1 MLFAALHES
10 AHGPIATYCD
20 VARSWSLSG
29 SKRTSGRRLSSMTW
43 SKMTR
48 SGTSQNRGATFQ
60 RSPPDPAPEFGYCGK
75 IESSQTRGMVSALSE
90 LQSRHS

>member
-1 MLFAALHES
+1 MRRREFIAVVDSAALAS
-10 AHGPIATYCD
+10 PLM
-20 VARSWSLSG
+20 ARAQQSWVEIS
-29 SKRTSGRRLSSMTW
+29 
-43 SKMTR
+43 R
-48 SGTSQNRGATFQ
+48 SDQSPSFGATFQ

>member
-1 MLFAALHES
+1 MAWKEFPHSLDPER
-10 AHGPIATYCD
+10 TQ
-20 VARSWSLSG
+20 ARIVQP
-29 SKRTSGRRLSSMTW
+29 RSS
-43 SKMTR
+43 R
-48 SGTSQNRGATFQ
+48 SGTCFFITSQASVNSIGLSLGATFQ